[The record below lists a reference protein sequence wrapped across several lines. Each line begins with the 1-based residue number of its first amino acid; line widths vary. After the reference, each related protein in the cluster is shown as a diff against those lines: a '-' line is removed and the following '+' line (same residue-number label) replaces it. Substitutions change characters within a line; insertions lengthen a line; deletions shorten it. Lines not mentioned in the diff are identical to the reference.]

1 MEMGN
6 MKKRALLFSLALI
19 CMVVGVLA
27 LRSDNRGAEAQEGP
41 NWHKGLPKQYKSKW
55 LVHDLKRPKP
65 KIVSQA
71 GPVGAAPS
79 DAIILFDGKSLS
91 EWVKGNGKPAA
102 WTVKDGYAEL
112 NNSGNI
118 KTKKEFGDCQFHIEW
133 RAPAEP
139 RGVSQ
144 ARGNSGIYFMGMY
157 EVQIMDSYENATYAD
172 GSAASIYGQHPP
184 LVNASR
190 KPGEWQTYDIVFRK
204 PRFTDGKISEPG
216 RFTVFHNG
224 VLVQHNTESFGE
236 TVWRRLAKYRR
247 APEKGPIM
255 IQDHGDRQ
263 KVAYR
268 NIWIRELD
276 LSGSD

>member
-1 MEMGN
+1 
-6 MKKRALLFSLALI
+6 MKKTLLFSLAVI
-19 CMVVGVLA
+19 CAVAGALV
-27 LRSDNRGAEAQEGP
+27 LRSGYPGAEAQEGP

-65 KIVSQA
+65 KVVNQA
-71 GPVGAAPS
+71 AAVGSAPS
-79 DAIILFDGKSLS
+79 DAIVLFDGKDLS
-91 EWVKGNGKPAA
+91 EWTKGNGKPAA

-112 NNSGNI
+112 NHTGNI
-118 KTKKEFGDCQFHIEW
+118 RTKKEFGDCQFHIEW

-144 ARGNSGIYFMGMY
+144 ARGNSGIFFMGLY
-157 EVQIMDSYENATYAD
+157 EVQIVDSYQNATYAD

-184 LVNASR
+184 LVNATR
-190 KPGEWQTYDIVFRK
+190 KPGEWQVYDIVFRK
-204 PRFTDGKISEPG
+204 PRFKDGKVSEPG

-236 TVWRRLAKYRR
+236 TAWRRLAKYRR
-247 APEKGPIM
+247 ALEKGPIS

-263 KVAYR
+263 KVAFR

>member
-1 MEMGN
+1 MA
-6 MKKRALLFSLALI
+6 KRARFLSF
-19 CMVVGVLA
+19 VVFCLVAVLVV
-27 LRSDNRGAEAQEGP
+27 SWSVYPWAEAQEGP

-65 KIVSQA
+65 EVVTQA
-71 GPVGAAPS
+71 GPVGSAPS
-79 DAIILFDGKSLS
+79 DAIVLFDGKDLS
-91 EWVKGNGKPAA
+91 QWAKGNGKPAA

-112 NNSGNI
+112 NHTGNI
-118 KTKKEFGDCQFHIEW
+118 RTKKEFGDCQFHIEW

-144 ARGNSGIYFMGMY
+144 ARGNSGIFFMGLY
-157 EVQIMDSYENATYAD
+157 EVQIMDSHKNATYAD

-184 LVNASR
+184 LVNACR
-190 KPGEWQTYDIVFRK
+190 KPGEWQVYDIVFRR
-204 PRFTDGKISEPG
+204 PRFKDGKMSEPG
-216 RFTVFHNG
+216 RFTVLHNG

-236 TVWRRLAKYRR
+236 TAWRRLAKYRK
-247 APEKGPIM
+247 ALEKGPIS

>member
-1 MEMGN
+1 MT
-6 MKKRALLFSLALI
+6 KKTLLLSFAVI
-19 CMVVGVLA
+19 CMVVGMVA
-27 LRSDNRGAEAQEGP
+27 FRSVYLGAEAQEGP
-41 NWHKGLPKQYKSKW
+41 NWYKGLPKQYKSKW

-65 KIVSQA
+65 MVVSQA
-71 GPVGAAPS
+71 GPVGSAPS
-79 DAIILFDGKSLS
+79 DAVVLFDGKDPSKWS
-91 EWVKGNGKPAA
+91 KGNGKPAA

-118 KTKKEFGDCQFHIEW
+118 RTKQEFGDCQFHIEW
-133 RAPAEP
+133 SAPAKP

-144 ARGNSGIYFMGMY
+144 VRGNSGIYFMGLY
-157 EVQIMDSYENATYAD
+157 EVQIMDSYDNATYAD

-190 KPGEWQTYDIVFRK
+190 KPGEWQVYDIVFRK
-204 PRFTDGKISEPG
+204 PRFNEGKMSEPG

-224 VLVQHNTESFGE
+224 VLVQHNAESFGE
-236 TVWRRLAKYRR
+236 TVWRRLAKYRKT
-247 APEKGPIM
+247 PEKGPIS

-263 KVAYR
+263 KVRYR
-268 NIWIRELD
+268 NIWLRELD